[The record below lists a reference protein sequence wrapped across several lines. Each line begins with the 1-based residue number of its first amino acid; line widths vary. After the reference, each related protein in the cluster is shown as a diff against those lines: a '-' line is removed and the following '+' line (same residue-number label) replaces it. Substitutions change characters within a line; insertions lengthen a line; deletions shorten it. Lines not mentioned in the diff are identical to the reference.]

1 MGRSSEHRSQIRPPG
16 VSLDKLSRPP
26 RSLCSYVLLLVGT
39 IRDTGVLVITE
50 NTCTVKFMTI
60 KYFVNVARKLED
72 IIWNPVEKES
82 FVFFDFRNTKPKI

>member
-1 MGRSSEHRSQIRPPG
+1 M
-16 VSLDKLSRPP
+16 
-26 RSLCSYVLLLVGT
+26 LLLVGT